1 MHVNMCPAKHFY
13 CASVH
18 LMRIFFLKQAPGHK
32 VNKPAIERAILVLD
46 IEFLGLGL
54 HAARG
59 KVGKGGARRSRAPR
73 PSQEGRETRA
83 VKPIS

>member
-1 MHVNMCPAKHFY
+1 VEHFY
-13 CASVH
+13 SASVY
-18 LMRIFFLKQAPGHK
+18 LMRIFLKNKQAPGHK

-59 KVGKGGARRSRAPR
+59 KVGKGEAPGEVQPGEVHGGRAR
-73 PSQEGRETRA
+73 EGPETRA
-83 VKPIS
+83 LHSHS